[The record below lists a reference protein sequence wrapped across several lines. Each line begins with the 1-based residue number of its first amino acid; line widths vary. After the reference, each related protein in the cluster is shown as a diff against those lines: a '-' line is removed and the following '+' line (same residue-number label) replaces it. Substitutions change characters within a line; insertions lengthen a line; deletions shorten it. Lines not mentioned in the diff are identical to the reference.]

1 MLERGKM
8 ERGIFEIVDTESL
21 VPGSH
26 LLRKI
31 DAAVDFTKIYDMVE
45 PLYCADNGRPSVDP
59 VVLFKMALIQHLYG
73 LSSLRRTAEEV
84 SLNVAYR
91 WFLGYRLQ
99 EDTPH
104 FSTISYNFRHR
115 FTSETVDQIFNWILM
130 EMVEAGYVAPGVV
143 FVDGTHIKANANTK
157 KVVQK
162 EVPVAAKRYA
172 EELME
177 EVNADREAHG
187 KKPFED
193 DSDDDNNNEPPTP
206 PKKKR
211 DNTSKKKLKK
221 RKKEAKKKTVTV
233 STTDPD
239 CGLFVKGDHKRQL
252 AYEAHT
258 ACDVHGVVLAVEV
271 TPGNVHD
278 SVAFDDVYDKVVE
291 QFPQVHAFVA
301 DSAYKTPHICKKV
314 FSDSRVLSTAY
325 KRPQTM
331 KGGHEWWKYV
341 YDEHFDCVICP
352 EYQVLKYSTTNREGY
367 REYKSNPQVCADCPT
382 RHLCTKNKDCI
393 KTVTRHIWK
402 EYEEQADDARYTPI
416 YQQMYR
422 ARKETIERVFA
433 DAKEQHG
440 MRYTRYT
447 GLAQVT
453 NWVKLKFAAMNLKKL
468 AKWSWRDIRS
478 NFIFSIIPF
487 FFPQYAMNPCLA
499 CAKQGFLDGLW
510 RTPSRCP
517 PYMCYTSSFANASTC
532 ARLLS
537 PSAHRSFT
545 SFSAKVRFLDFSSM
559 PFITLA
565 ATGAQEPFSIKP
577 TVRFWKLRSV
587 RWWINSFMKGNTS
600 PL

>member
-21 VPGSH
+21 VPAEH

-31 DAAVDFTKIYDMVE
+31 DAAVDFNKIYDMVE

-59 VVLFKMALIQHLYG
+59 VVLFKMVLIQHLYG
-73 LSSLRRTAEEV
+73 LGSLRRTAEEV
-84 SLNVAYR
+84 RANIYYR

-115 FTSETVDQIFNWILM
+115 FTAETVDQIFNWILM

-157 KVVQK
+157 KAVKK
-162 EVPVAAKRYA
+162 EVPVTAKRYA
-172 EELME
+172 KELMD

-193 DSDDDNNNEPPTP
+193 DSDDDNSNEPPTP

-233 STTDPD
+233 SITDPD
-239 CGLFVKGDHKRQL
+239 CGLFVKGDHKRQM

-258 ACDVHGVVLAVEV
+258 ACDVHGVVLDVEV
-271 TPGNVHD
+271 TPGNIQD
-278 SVAFDDVYDKVVE
+278 SVPFDDLYERITKKFDS
-291 QFPQVHAFVA
+291 VHAFVV
-301 DSAYKTPHICKKV
+301 DSAYKTPHICKLV
-314 FSDSRVLSTAY
+314 FGDGKILSTAY
-325 KRPQTM
+325 TRPRTM

-341 YDEHFDCVICP
+341 YDEYYDCVLCP
-352 EYQVLKYSTTNREGY
+352 ENHVLKYSTTNRNGY
-367 REYKSNPQVCADCPT
+367 REYKSDPQVCCNCPT

-393 KTVTRHIWK
+393 KTVTRHIWSDYV
-402 EYEEQADDARYTPI
+402 EMAEEARYTPI
-416 YQQMYR
+416 CKRMYK

-433 DAKEQHG
+433 DAKEQHA

-447 GLAQVT
+447 GLAQVR
-453 NWVKLKFAAMNLKKL
+453 NWVKLKFAAMNLKKY
-468 AKWSWRDIRS
+468 AKWRWRDTHS
-478 NFIFSIIPF
+478 SYAFSIISF
-487 FFPQYAMNPCLA
+487 LFPQCAANPCLA
-499 CAKQGFLDGLW
+499 
-510 RTPSRCP
+510 
-517 PYMCYTSSFANASTC
+517 
-532 ARLLS
+532 
-537 PSAHRSFT
+537 
-545 SFSAKVRFLDFSSM
+545 
-559 PFITLA
+559 
-565 ATGAQEPFSIKP
+565 
-577 TVRFWKLRSV
+577 
-587 RWWINSFMKGNTS
+587 
-600 PL
+600 